1 MEFIFYPRPFSGL
14 VFSNRIFIS
23 DTVGNLIAFSDGT
36 FSGETADQ
44 ELPKP
49 EALPSQ
55 MVGNFVIQYN
65 LVPCKVSG
73 IPESVK
79 FLLVECG
86 DPDIFLVES
95 GILGFGIRNTFQGN
109 RNPSSTDEE
118 SGIQYL
124 DCRIQHL
131 TSGIHSV
138 DSRIQDCLGF
148 PYMRRRIEWHT
159 LFLCVKSGYLANR
172 PQFSMVY
179 TLIDHRNNVIKCS
192 KVKWNHQPQASG
204 FTAKFWTFYGVISMV
219 YKSVHHGKLW
229 SICFLQ

>member
-1 MEFIFYPRPFSGL
+1 MYFIFYPRPFSGL
-14 VFSNRIFIS
+14 VLSHRIFIS

-44 ELPKP
+44 ELAKP

-65 LVPCKVSG
+65 LVPRNVSG

-86 DPDIFLVES
+86 DPAIFLVES

-124 DCRIQHL
+124 DSRIQHM
-131 TSGIHSV
+131 TSGIHRV
-138 DSRIQDCLGF
+138 DSRIQGCLGF
-148 PYMRRRIEWHT
+148 SYMTRTIEWHT
-159 LFLCVKSGYLANR
+159 LFLCVKNGY
-172 PQFSMVY
+172 
-179 TLIDHRNNVIKCS
+179 
-192 KVKWNHQPQASG
+192 
-204 FTAKFWTFYGVISMV
+204 
-219 YKSVHHGKLW
+219 
-229 SICFLQ
+229 

>member
-1 MEFIFYPRPFSGL
+1 MYFIFYPRPFSGL
-14 VFSNRIFIS
+14 VLSHRIFIS

-36 FSGETADQ
+36 FSGETVDQ

-109 RNPSSTDEE
+109 RNPSSTGEE
-118 SGIQYL
+118 SGIHYL
-124 DCRIQHL
+124 DSRIQHV

-138 DSRIQDCLGF
+138 DSRIQDCLWF
-148 PYMRRRIEWHT
+148 SYMKRTIE
-159 LFLCVKSGYLANR
+159 
-172 PQFSMVY
+172 
-179 TLIDHRNNVIKCS
+179 
-192 KVKWNHQPQASG
+192 
-204 FTAKFWTFYGVISMV
+204 
-219 YKSVHHGKLW
+219 
-229 SICFLQ
+229 